1 MPSKSRAYQVSATPI
16 TIFAHLLFI
25 SVTILVLVWLL
36 HFREGLA
43 FSSTNKAKIF
53 NLHVFFMAIGF
64 ILFTGEAIMAYKSVH
79 GDMKAQKL
87 VHLVL
92 HLIALACGILGI
104 TAVFKFHSEMGYA
117 HMYTL
122 HSWLGMGTICL
133 FGLQWLFGF
142 FSFFFPGTEGPV
154 RARLAPWHA
163 FMGITIFLIGIAAAL
178 AGISQKF
185 IFLGLKREEEAYIV
199 NFTGI
204 LILLFGITVALTVI
218 LPQGYDIQLS

>member
-1 MPSKSRAYQVSATPI
+1 MPPKSRAYQVSATPI

-25 SVTILVLVWLL
+25 CITTLVLVWLL
-36 HFREGLA
+36 HFRGGFA

-64 ILFTGEAIMAYKSVH
+64 ILFAGEAIMAYKSVP
-79 GDMKAQKL
+79 GDRKAQKL

-92 HLIALACGILGI
+92 HLIALACGIVGI
-104 TAVFKFHSEMGYA
+104 IAVFKFHNELGYA

-122 HSWLGMGTICL
+122 HSWLGMATICL
-133 FGLQWLFGF
+133 FGFQLLLGF
-142 FSFFFPGTEGPV
+142 FSFFFPGAEKPV
-154 RARLAPWHA
+154 RARLAPWHV

-178 AGISQKF
+178 TGISQKF
-185 IFLGLKREEEAYIV
+185 IFLGLEREQEAYIV

-204 LILLFGITVALTVI
+204 LILLFGITVALGVV
-218 LPQGYDIQLS
+218 LPRGYY